1 MHIEYNKSLL
11 DYNTFHIDEKASE
24 FSEINNEEELYEL
37 LDFVKKHPKE
47 ISFIGGGSNI
57 LLTQPI
63 DRLVVH
69 NKLKGIEICNETDDT
84 SDVKCMSGEN
94 WHACVRWCIERKL
107 GGIENLSLIPGTA
120 GAAPIQ
126 NIGAYGTELKDT
138 LLEVEAINIE
148 TLEKKVFTNAEC
160 NFGYRDSI
168 FKTQFK
174 NKYFIVSITL
184 QLQKKP
190 VFNIEYGDIKK
201 TLLEEFNNEVSISN
215 ISDAVIKIRT
225 SKLPD
230 PDEIG
235 NAGSFFKN
243 PVTDNDHAARL
254 KNIFPDMPCYK
265 AANGMKIPAAWLIE
279 QCNWKGFNAG
289 NYGVHTKQA
298 LVLVNYNHAKG
309 ADILA
314 LSNRIITSV
323 QRQFNIT
330 LEREVNIW

>member
-1 MHIEYNKSLL
+1 MNIEYNKSLL
-11 DYNTFHIDEKASE
+11 NYNTFHIDEKASE
-24 FSEINNEEELYEL
+24 FCEVHNEREVYEL
-37 LDFVKKHPKE
+37 LNFANQHHKE
-47 ISFIGGGSNI
+47 ISIIGGGSNI
-57 LLTQPI
+57 LLTRQT
-63 DRLVVH
+63 DHLVIL
-69 NKLKGIEICNETDDT
+69 NKLKGIEISNETDNT
-84 SDVKCMSGEN
+84 ADVRLMSGEN
-94 WHACVRWCIERKL
+94 WHTCVRWCIEKKL

-138 LLEVEAINIE
+138 LLEVEAVNMR
-148 TLEKKVFTNAEC
+148 TLEKRVFTNAEC

-168 FKTQFK
+168 FKTHAK
-174 NKYFIVSITL
+174 NKYFIISITL
-184 QLQKKP
+184 QLNKKP
-190 VFNIEYGDIKK
+190 IFNIEYGDIKK
-201 TLLEEFNNEVSISN
+201 ILLEEFNNEVSIGN
-215 ISDAVIKIRT
+215 ISDAIIKIRT

-230 PDEIG
+230 PDKIG

-243 PVTDNDHAARL
+243 PVIDNDHAERL
-254 KNIFPDMPCYK
+254 KTIFPDMPSYK
-265 AANGMKIPAAWLIE
+265 AENGIKIPAAWLIE

-309 ADILA
+309 TDILA
-314 LSNRIITSV
+314 LSDRIITSV